1 MDFKKSVGVVAGLLT
16 LLTAGT
22 AQAQSQKGIW
32 FDLGSGV
39 GFFGGGWGENGWQ
52 TPDSM
57 RDAPLSS

>member
-1 MDFKKSVGVVAGLLT
+1 MDFKKSVGVVAGLLM

-39 GFFGGGWGENGWQ
+39 GFFGGMG
-52 TPDSM
+52 
-57 RDAPLSS
+57 